1 MEEKLDKLYRET
13 ILELEKIGI
22 RIENNPEIGTIDI
35 KLSKRNNK
43 RYGAC
48 KQEEP
53 DESTKYIEKNR
64 KHRIIK
70 FTKYKKHH
78 IEISPW
84 VMELENKIIKNT
96 IIHEL
101 IHCMPDCNN
110 HGETFKK
117 YANTI
122 NQALGYDIS
131 RVGNKAEDYK
141 QSNIEYKEER
151 KYNYKI
157 ECQKCGQ
164 TVYRQRYNR
173 NFTKKYRCG
182 KCGGKFDVYR
192 IEYKDKI

>member
-1 MEEKLDKLYRET
+1 MEEKLNRLYKDV
-13 ILELEKIGI
+13 ISELKNIGI
-22 RIENNPEIGTIDI
+22 IIENNTEIGQIDI

-43 RYGAC
+43 RYGVC
-48 KQEEP
+48 KQEDP
-53 DESTKYIEKNR
+53 DEITKYIEKSGRR
-64 KHRIIK
+64 KIIR
-70 FTKYKKHH
+70 FAKYKKHH

-84 VMELENKIIKNT
+84 VMELEDNIVKNT

-101 IHCMPDCNN
+101 IHCMPYCNN
-110 HGETFKK
+110 HGEVFKK

-141 QSNIEYKEER
+141 KSNIEYKEER

-164 TVYRQRYNR
+164 TVYRQRYNK

-192 IEYKDKI
+192 IEYK

>member
-1 MEEKLDKLYRET
+1 MEEKLNRLYKDV
-13 ILELEKIGI
+13 ISELKDIGI
-22 RIENNPEIGTIDI
+22 IIENNPEIGQIDI

-53 DESTKYIEKNR
+53 DESTRYIEKNGRR
-64 KHRIIK
+64 KIIK
-70 FTKYKKHH
+70 FAKYKKHH

-84 VMELENKIIKNT
+84 VMELEDSIIKNT

-101 IHCMPDCNN
+101 IHCMPYCNN
-110 HGETFKK
+110 HGEVFKK

-122 NQALGYDIS
+122 NQSLGYDIS
-131 RVGNKAEDYK
+131 RVGNKVEDYK
-141 QSNIEYKEER
+141 KSNMEYKEER

-164 TVYRQRYNR
+164 TVYRQRYNKS
-173 NFTKKYRCG
+173 FTKKYRCG

-192 IEYKDKI
+192 IEYK

>member
-1 MEEKLDKLYRET
+1 MEEKLNKLYKDV
-13 ILELEKIGI
+13 ISELKNIGI
-22 RIENNPEIGTIDI
+22 IIENNPEIGQIDI

-43 RYGAC
+43 RYGVC

-53 DESTKYIEKNR
+53 DENTKYIEKNGRR
-64 KHRIIK
+64 KIIK
-70 FTKYKKHH
+70 FAKYKKHH

-84 VMELENKIIKNT
+84 VMELEDSIIKNT

-101 IHCMPDCNN
+101 IHCMPYCNN
-110 HGETFKK
+110 HGEIFKK
-117 YANTI
+117 YANTV
-122 NQALGYDIS
+122 NQSLGYDIS
-131 RVGNKAEDYK
+131 RVGNKVEDYK
-141 QSNIEYKEER
+141 KSNMEYKEKR

-182 KCGGKFDVYR
+182 KCGGKFNVYR
-192 IEYKDKI
+192 IEYK